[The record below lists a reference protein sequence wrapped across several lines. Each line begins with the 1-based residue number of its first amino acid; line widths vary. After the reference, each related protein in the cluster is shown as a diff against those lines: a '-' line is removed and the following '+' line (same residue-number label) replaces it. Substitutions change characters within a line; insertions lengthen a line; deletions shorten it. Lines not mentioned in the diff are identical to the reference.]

1 MKKYKIGIAL
11 SGGGTRG
18 FAHLGVL
25 HALKEKGIKPEII
38 SGTSAGAIIGVF
50 IASGKEPEEIF
61 NLMKKKKL
69 NDYTKVHLPIDGL
82 FGLDKLKKT
91 LNEII
96 LQKKIENLEIPLFI
110 AATNM
115 NEGRIEYFNK
125 GPLDKLVIAS
135 SSIPVLFSPVSYK
148 NSKYT
153 DGGLLD
159 NLPIK
164 PLVRRCEKIIAVN
177 IHPVIPEKKL
187 DNLLKIAAR
196 TFELGVQFNKR
207 YIKSKSVIYIE
218 PKGITKY
225 HILDTKNNEELFELG
240 YKHCK
245 NMNIDL

>member
-38 SGTSAGAIIGVF
+38 SGTSAGAIIGAF

-96 LQKKIENLEIPLFI
+96 LPKKIENLEIPLFI

-164 PLVRRCEKIIAVN
+164 PL
-177 IHPVIPEKKL
+177 IPEKKL

-196 TFELGVQFNKR
+196 TFELGIQFNKR